1 MGGDGGPTV
10 PDASGL
16 SNISIG
22 IFTMEATLLDEQ
34 NLAEF
39 GHWLNVECRCFGD
52 KGDVEDITEGQC
64 AVS

>member
-1 MGGDGGPTV
+1 MDPQCPTRLV
-10 PDASGL
+10 SA
-16 SNISIG
+16 NIPIG
-22 IFTMEATLLDEQ
+22 ILTMEATLLDEQ

-39 GHWLNVECRCFGD
+39 RHWLNVKCRCFGD

>member
-1 MGGDGGPTV
+1 M

-16 SNISIG
+16 SNIPID

-34 NLAEF
+34 SLAEF
-39 GHWLNVECRCFGD
+39 GRWLNIECRCFGD

-64 AVS
+64 VTS